1 MRAMSQR
8 PLFSFP
14 NPVNGRGGPAVEPK
28 AIGRE
33 ALLQQNGAALFE
45 RLKAAAA

>member
-1 MRAMSQR
+1 MI
-8 PLFSFP
+8 
-14 NPVNGRGGPAVEPK
+14 EPK

-45 RLKAAAA
+45 RIEAAAA